1 VGEEMLKRALS
12 CTLYVLVAACLVAA
26 KPNLGGF
33 RPQQICQAALASLQG
48 SALKNIDFYR
58 SRQQQMEF
66 RLSQSGQ
73 THSYVCQLD
82 GERVL
87 WRRAQDSRWQLNP
100 ELRFHFNAS
109 AKQLFIGHYLG
120 QAKLAE
126 YSYRVGDF

>member
-1 VGEEMLKRALS
+1 MKPALS
-12 CTLYVLVAACLVAA
+12 SLLYLFLAACLIAA

-48 SALKNIDFYR
+48 SPLQSVDFYR
-58 SRQQQMEF
+58 SQQQEMQF
-66 RLSQSGQ
+66 RLSNAGQ

-87 WRRAQDSRWQLNP
+87 WRRAQDSRWQLSP

-109 AKQLFIGHYLG
+109 AKQLSIGHYLG
-120 QAKLAE
+120 QAQLAE